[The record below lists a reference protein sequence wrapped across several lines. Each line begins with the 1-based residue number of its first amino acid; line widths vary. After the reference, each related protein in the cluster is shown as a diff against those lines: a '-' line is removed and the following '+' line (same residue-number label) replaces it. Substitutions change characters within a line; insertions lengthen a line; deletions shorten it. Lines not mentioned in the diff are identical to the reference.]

1 MFETGAVAV
10 VVKCDIFS
18 FNFDI
23 VYYKMKNVSCEIE
36 DFVETPLCKLRVI
49 LRSRVLRVYIYIYI
63 IYLIRNVYQVYSPFD
78 MYTCTG

>member
-36 DFVETPLCKLRVI
+36 DFVETHLCKLREI
-49 LRSRVLRVYIYIYI
+49 LRSRVLRVWRN
-63 IYLIRNVYQVYSPFD
+63 LIKNVSP
-78 MYTCTG
+78 Y